1 MTTEVYNALN
11 AVRFLDLKILR
22 LCSKKVM
29 LESCLYPSGIRYDL
43 DKVQSSPDNPLENIA
58 AQISDVEVL
67 IRKLISAKITKAAEL
82 ERLISKTS
90 SEDIQTI
97 LYLRY
102 VSCQKVEDIA
112 SSMSYSKDWVYKKIR
127 IGADE
132 IGRIL
137 KEEQSA

>member
-43 DKVQSSPDNPLENIA
+43 DKVQASPDNPLEKIA

-82 ERLISKTS
+82 EQLINKTS
-90 SEDIQTI
+90 SEDIQTV